1 MGWVGSVIGLYARS
15 PQAADVL
22 SMTPAFLL
30 GFVSNV
36 FVNTANMPAWLRAFA
51 NWNPMSA
58 VVAAARSLFGTT
70 QGVPEPPVWSLQHP
84 VVTTLAMT
92 GILLGVTVPL
102 AVRRYSRLA
111 R

>member
-1 MGWVGSVIGLYARS
+1 
-15 PQAADVL
+15 
-22 SMTPAFLL
+22 
-30 GFVSNV
+30 
-36 FVNTANMPAWLRAFA
+36 
-51 NWNPMSA
+51 
-58 VVAAARSLFGTT
+58 
-70 QGVPEPPVWSLQHP
+70 

>member
-1 MGWVGSVIGLYARS
+1 M
-15 PQAADVL
+15 
-22 SMTPAFLL
+22 
-30 GFVSNV
+30 SNV

-70 QGVPEPPVWSLQHP
+70 QGVPEPQVWSLQHP

>member
-1 MGWVGSVIGLYARS
+1 MIGLYARS
-15 PQAADVL
+15 TQAADVL
-22 SMTPAFLL
+22 STVPSFVL

-58 VVAAARSLFGTT
+58 VVAAARSLFGTS

-84 VVTTLAMT
+84 VVTTLGMSV
-92 GILLGVTVPL
+92 ILLGVMVPL
-102 AVRRYSRLA
+102 AVRRYSRIV

>member
-1 MGWVGSVIGLYARS
+1 
-15 PQAADVL
+15 
-22 SMTPAFLL
+22 
-30 GFVSNV
+30 
-36 FVNTANMPAWLRAFA
+36 
-51 NWNPMSA
+51 MSA

-70 QGVPEPPVWSLQHP
+70 QGVPGPPVWSLQHP
-84 VVTTLAMT
+84 VITTLAMT